1 MSAFSAHAGLANAA
15 ILAAFGQ
22 PVSYQQG
29 ISDPFTVLGVLERK
43 GDEETGDNA
52 LYARLFIQT
61 SDFAVAP
68 QQGDVVTVA
77 GTAFTVFSLHTDTM
91 GGCWLSLRQVT

>member
-1 MSAFSAHAGLANAA
+1 MSAFSAHASLANAA

-29 ISDPFTVLGVLERK
+29 AGAPFTIIGILERK
-43 GDEETGDNA
+43 GEEETGDNA
-52 LYARLFIQT
+52 LYARLFIRT

-68 QQGDVVTVA
+68 QQGDTVTIA
-77 GTAFTVFSLHTDTM
+77 GADFTVFSLHTDTM
-91 GGCWLSLRQVT
+91 GGCWLALRQVT

>member
-22 PVSYQQG
+22 AVSYQQG
-29 ISDPFTVLGVLERK
+29 IADPFTVLGVLERK
-43 GDEETGDNA
+43 GEEETGDNA
-52 LYARLFIQT
+52 LYARLFVQT

-68 QQGDVVTVA
+68 QQGDVATIA

-91 GGCWLSLRQVT
+91 GGCWLSLREVA

>member
-1 MSAFSAHAGLANAA
+1 MSAFSTHAGLANAA

-22 PVSYQQG
+22 PVSYKQG
-29 ISDPFTVLGVLERK
+29 ASDPFTVLGVFERK

-52 LYARLFIQT
+52 LYARLFVRT

-68 QQGDVVTVA
+68 QQGDTVTIA
-77 GTAFTVFSLHTDTM
+77 GADFTVFSLHTDTM
-91 GGCWLSLRQVT
+91 GGCWLSLREAT

>member
-1 MSAFSAHAGLANAA
+1 MSAFNVHAGLANAA

-29 ISDPFTVLGVLERK
+29 TCAPFTVLGVLERK

-52 LYARLFIQT
+52 PYARLFVQT

-68 QQGDVVTVA
+68 RQGDTATVA
-77 GTAFTVFSLHTDTM
+77 GIDFTVFAVHTDAM
-91 GGCWLSLRQVT
+91 GGCWLSLREVS